1 MAQQFQVSLALAAAS
16 ANAIA
21 ASQTPAGA
29 GNLTIVGGIATLDAP
44 RRVLF
49 TPAGAE
55 GGNGTIWTVY
65 GTNRSGNPIS
75 EAVAGVNSPTTASTL
90 NDFATVT
97 RIAVNKAQLGA
108 VTVGTSGIASSPW
121 FVINRH
127 TTPINL
133 GVAVTVTG
141 TISFSVEYT
150 YDNPNDPF
158 TDVAPTVFT
167 QAAMAAKSA
176 NTDAG
181 NTFNFP
187 IFALRLTQNS
197 FTAPATAKMI
207 VIQAGLGFGN

>member
-1 MAQQFQVSLALAAAS
+1 MAQQFQFGLALTAAS

-21 ASQTPAGA
+21 VSQTPASA
-29 GNLTIVGGIATLDAP
+29 TNLTLVGGSVVTLGAP

-65 GTNRSGNPIS
+65 GTNRTGSPIS

-108 VTVGTSGIASSPW
+108 VTVGTSGVASSPW
-121 FVINRH
+121 FVVNRNI
-127 TTPINL
+127 TPISL
-133 GVAVTVTG
+133 GVVVVVTG
-141 TISFSVEYT
+141 TINFSVEYT
-150 YDNPNDPF
+150 YDDPNAPF
-158 TDVAPTVFT
+158 SDVAPTVFT
-167 QAAMAAKSA
+167 QAAMAAKTA

-187 IFALRLTQNS
+187 IAAIRLTQNS

-207 VIQAGLGFGN
+207 VVQAGN